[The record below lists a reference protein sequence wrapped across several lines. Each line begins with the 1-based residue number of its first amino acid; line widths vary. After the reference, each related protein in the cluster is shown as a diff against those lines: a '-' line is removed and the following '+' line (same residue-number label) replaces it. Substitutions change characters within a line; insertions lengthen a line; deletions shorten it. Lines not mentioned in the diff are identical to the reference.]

1 MALEIYV
8 YAPNAEKDRERIT
21 LMFQND
27 GYHVINMQLQV
38 FPESGETYFKATVE
52 QNDTFKQD

>member
-21 LMFQND
+21 KMLESNFYKVLD
-27 GYHVINMQLQV
+27 IQLQV
-38 FPESGETYFKATVE
+38 FPESQETYFKATVE
-52 QNDTFKQD
+52 QNDTIKQD

>member
-21 LMFQND
+21 KMLEGNFYKVLD
-27 GYHVINMQLQV
+27 MQLQA

-52 QNDTFKQD
+52 QSDTFIQD

>member
-27 GYHVINMQLQV
+27 GYHVVDMQLQI
-38 FPESGETYFKATVE
+38 FPESLETYFKATVE
-52 QNDTFKQD
+52 QSDTFIQD